1 MINES
6 DIVISLNGR
15 DEGKYFFVL
24 GVEDEFV
31 LLADGKGRKIE
42 KPKRKK
48 LKHIK
53 FAAKSECRVSEKIR
67 NNEKITNSDLRR
79 ALAQYGAGNCGDG
92 GGMLNG

>member
-1 MINES
+1 MMITES

-48 LKHIK
+48 LKHVK
-53 FAAKSECRVSEKIR
+53 FAEKSDCRVSEKIR

-79 ALAQYGAGNCGDG
+79 ALAQYCAGSCGDQ
-92 GGMLNG
+92 GGM